1 MEVSRMIKFYE
12 GELADLWPDQKS
24 PEFLALSYAMKNAII
39 LLKEKSDKTKCYS
52 DIDKLDENVLDYMAV
67 ELRTMYYDQSLPIEQ
82 KREIIKKTLLWFT
95 KAGTVPAVAEMIE
108 VIFGTG
114 KIVEWPDYTEP
125 PYTRGTFDI
134 ITSAL
139 MTEDV
144 MERLTDIIRRVKN
157 VRSHIRRVV
166 VERELHAAA
175 RAAIFQVATQESAA
189 LNILNGDVDIKTHG
203 TYAALL
209 FVTAPETVV
218 LNYTGGDAKTTD
230 QLHHASMPITTGVPS
245 SYVTNE
251 VKGDTEAGVQGKL
264 AIMGAAESSRSTVTN
279 DTSGSATAKGKITE
293 AQRGAAIISNTF
305 IKEEH

>member
-1 MEVSRMIKFYE
+1 MIKFYE

-24 PEFLALSYAMKNAII
+24 PEFLALSYALKNAII
-39 LLKEKSDKTKCYS
+39 LLKEKADKTKCYS
-52 DIDKLDENVLDYMAV
+52 DIDKLDEGVLDYLAV
-67 ELRTMYYDQSLPIEQ
+67 ELRTMYYNQDLPIEQ
-82 KREIIKKTLLWFT
+82 KREIIKKTMLWYT

-134 ITSAL
+134 ITSVV

-144 MERLTDIIRRVKN
+144 MERLINIIRRVKN

-166 VERELHAAA
+166 IERELHSAMH
-175 RAAIFQVATQESAA
+175 AAIPIITGASA
-189 LNILNGDVDIKTHG
+189 
-203 TYAALL
+203 
-209 FVTAPETVV
+209 
-218 LNYTGGDAKTTD
+218 
-230 QLHHASMPITTGVPS
+230 

-251 VKGDTEAGVQGKL
+251 LQGS
-264 AIMGAAESSRSTVTN
+264 AETRIRENIAAMGAAESSRSTVTN
-279 DTSGSATAKGKITE
+279 DTTGSATAKGKILE
-293 AQRGAAIISNTF
+293 AQRGVAIIANTF

>member
-1 MEVSRMIKFYE
+1 MIKFYE

-24 PEFLALSYAMKNAII
+24 PEFLALSYALKNAII
-39 LLKEKSDKTKCYS
+39 LLKEKADKTKCYS
-52 DIDKLDENVLDYMAV
+52 DIDKLDEGVLDYLAV
-67 ELRTMYYDQSLPIEQ
+67 ELRTMYYSQDLPIEQ
-82 KREIIKKTLLWFT
+82 KREIIKKTMLWYI

-134 ITSAL
+134 ITSAI

-144 MERLTDIIRRVKN
+144 MERLTNIIRRVKN

-166 VERELHAAA
+166 IERELHSAMH
-175 RAAIFQVATQESAA
+175 AAIFQVATQESTT
-189 LNILNGDVDIKTHG
+189 LNLLRGDSDIRPASRYG
-203 TYAALL
+203 ALL
-209 FVTAPETVV
+209 FVTASETVV
-218 LNYTGGDAKTTD
+218 LNHTIGDANTENH
-230 QLHHASMPITTGVPS
+230 LHHAAIPITTGVPA

-251 VKGDTEAGVQGKL
+251 LQGS
-264 AIMGAAESSRSTVTN
+264 AETRIRENIATMGAAESSRSTVTN
-279 DTSGSATAKGKITE
+279 DTTGSATAKGKVLE
-293 AQRGAAIISNTF
+293 AQRGVAIIANTF